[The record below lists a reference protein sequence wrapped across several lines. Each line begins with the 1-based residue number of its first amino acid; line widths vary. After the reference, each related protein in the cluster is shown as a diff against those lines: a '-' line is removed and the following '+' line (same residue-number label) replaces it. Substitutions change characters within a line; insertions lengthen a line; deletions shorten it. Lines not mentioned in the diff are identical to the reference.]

1 MTSTTWLRPVR
12 FLAALVALA
21 LARAPAVA
29 AEPPAPAYEAASL
42 YQLSDAESRSISPEN
57 QTGRKGQGGR
67 TPIDQGSAGAVAKD
81 LGVGWKVNPFLVI
94 APGERRLLG
103 EAKGPG
109 IINHIWATIGGS
121 ATYRSLILRIY
132 WDGEATPSVETPV
145 GDFFASAFGR
155 DAAPTINSAVL
166 AVNSG
171 SGLNSYWQ
179 MPFRRSFRIEL
190 ENRSKT
196 PAVLYYQ
203 VDYALQPVP
212 RTAGYFHAQFR
223 MVDRLTP
230 RSVYTI
236 LDGVRGHGQYV
247 GVYLTHSSFSP
258 GWWGEG
264 EVKFYLDGDKD
275 FPTINGTGEEDYF
288 GGSYN
293 FQRHDAHGGAYE
305 GEFSSAYSGF
315 YLFNKTDVASQYYA
329 KDRERRVGEYRW
341 HVLDPVRFKKDIHIT
356 IQSLG
361 WQYPPLRY
369 LPLTDG
375 YSSVAFWYQAEP
387 HAPFPALPSDEQLE
401 WKPLKAPAADS
412 PPR

>member
-1 MTSTTWLRPVR
+1 
-12 FLAALVALA
+12 
-21 LARAPAVA
+21 
-29 AEPPAPAYEAASL
+29 
-42 YQLSDAESRSISPEN
+42 
-57 QTGRKGQGGR
+57 
-67 TPIDQGSAGAVAKD
+67 
-81 LGVGWKVNPFLVI
+81 
-94 APGERRLLG
+94 
-103 EAKGPG
+103 
-109 IINHIWATIGGS
+109 
-121 ATYRSLILRIY
+121 
-132 WDGEATPSVETPV
+132 
-145 GDFFASAFGR
+145 
-155 DAAPTINSAVL
+155 
-166 AVNSG
+166 
-171 SGLNSYWQ
+171 
-179 MPFRRSFRIEL
+179 
-190 ENRSKT
+190 
-196 PAVLYYQ
+196 
-203 VDYALQPVP
+203 
-212 RTAGYFHAQFR
+212 
-223 MVDRLTP
+223 
-230 RSVYTI
+230 
-236 LDGVRGHGQYV
+236 V